1 MAAPSGYIGR
11 LGEFQ
16 QSRETFSA
24 YVERLELFFAANN
37 IVEIDATDEESVRK
51 NCEIQTKMRAIFLT
65 EVGPAVYETVKNLL
79 APGKPKDTSLQ
90 VILNKL
96 RDHFDPKP
104 LEIAESYRF
113 GTRCQLPEEDIANF
127 VVALKKLS
135 IHCNFGDFQDRALR
149 DRFVCGLRSERIR
162 SKLMTMSNL
171 TFDVACS
178 TAIQMDL
185 AEKGSKAVRPSAS
198 AQHQSSGEVHKM
210 YHPAQKTNKAK
221 STKSSTGTSNHGNR
235 TGKPCYRCS
244 GQHSPM
250 NCPFKNAECYSCK
263 KKGHIASACRNKNK
277 PTSKQ
282 TRSSG
287 STSGHR
293 QSLHTLEQEPT
304 TEEDELAM
312 YTISSNSTAT
322 GKPARAQ
329 NGSFSVCVEL
339 GGAPVTMEIDT
350 GASVS
355 VIPEAVYM
363 EKLKQIPLDAKRI
376 ELRSYSGEKI
386 PVLGSVQVPVTYKG
400 QQADLP
406 LVVVKGDKP
415 ALLGRNWLQTLKLN
429 WSDIFHVRVNFKCTE
444 DVIKQHPKVF
454 SAQGEQIAGHK
465 AKVRVKPDASPVHCK
480 ARAVPYALKEKVEK
494 ELKRLESENIIS
506 KVDNSEWATP
516 IVVVPK
522 SDGSVRICGDYKVTI
537 NQVLEGNM
545 PDTLPTAEDLFSTLT
560 GGQVFTKMD
569 LTNAYLQLGVD
580 DESKSKLTINTHL
593 GLFEFNRLP
602 FGISTALG
610 IFQGVMTE
618 ILEGIEGVVC
628 YLDDILV
635 SAPDKSTHDE
645 KLLEVLKRLEKHNV
659 RVKPQKCEFF
669 KDSVEYLGHR
679 VDKDGLHP
687 MKCKVDAIKN
697 APTPRNISELRSFLG
712 LVQYYG
718 KFMQNLAT
726 ILHPLNELLKND
738 VPWRW
743 TRECE
748 EAFKLCK
755 SQLAES
761 TMLVHYDVNK
771 PVKLQ
776 CDASP
781 YGVGAVIS
789 HVLENGEE
797 RPIAFASRTLSTS
810 EGNYAQIE
818 REALALIFGVRRFH
832 KYLYGRRFVI
842 ETDHKPLTAILNP
855 TAHVPTLAA
864 ARMQRWALILSAYQ
878 YDIQYRRS
886 AEHGNADAMSR
897 LPLASEVTPNPEDL
911 FYFSYVDELPVTA
924 DDIRKATQTDKVLSK
939 VKEYVQNGWPNH
951 MSNTELKPFF
961 VRRNELSIDQGCV
974 MWGSRVIIPEK
985 YRDKLLGD
993 LHDQHME
1000 VDSFTYLGSA
1010 ISSSLSLD
1018 NEINNRIGKPTAVMA
1033 KLNRR
1038 VWNNSQLT
1046 KNTKLCV
1053 YQACVLSTLLYGSE
1067 SWATYA
1073 GSTPF
1078 TSVASDDSCR

>member
-221 STKSSTGTSNHGNR
+221 SPKSSTGTSNHGNR

-429 WSDIFHVRVNFKCTE
+429 WSDIFHVRVNFKCAE

-454 SAQGEQIAGHK
+454 SAQGEQITGHK
-465 AKVRVKPDASPVHCK
+465 AKVRVKPDASPVHS
-480 ARAVPYALKEKVEK
+480 P
-494 ELKRLESENIIS
+494 
-506 KVDNSEWATP
+506 
-516 IVVVPK
+516 
-522 SDGSVRICGDYKVTI
+522 
-537 NQVLEGNM
+537 
-545 PDTLPTAEDLFSTLT
+545 
-560 GGQVFTKMD
+560 
-569 LTNAYLQLGVD
+569 
-580 DESKSKLTINTHL
+580 
-593 GLFEFNRLP
+593 
-602 FGISTALG
+602 G

-687 MKCKVDAIKN
+687 MKCKVNAIKN

-743 TRECE
+743 T
-748 EAFKLCK
+748 
-755 SQLAES
+755 
-761 TMLVHYDVNK
+761 H
-771 PVKLQ
+771 
-776 CDASP
+776 
-781 YGVGAVIS
+781 
-789 HVLENGEE
+789 
-797 RPIAFASRTLSTS
+797 
-810 EGNYAQIE
+810 
-818 REALALIFGVRRFH
+818 
-832 KYLYGRRFVI
+832 
-842 ETDHKPLTAILNP
+842 
-855 TAHVPTLAA
+855 
-864 ARMQRWALILSAYQ
+864 
-878 YDIQYRRS
+878 
-886 AEHGNADAMSR
+886 
-897 LPLASEVTPNPEDL
+897 
-911 FYFSYVDELPVTA
+911 ELPVTA

-1000 VDSFTYLGSA
+1000 
-1010 ISSSLSLD
+1010 
-1018 NEINNRIGKPTAVMA
+1018 AVMMELA
-1033 KLNRR
+1033 
-1038 VWNNSQLT
+1038 Q
-1046 KNTKLCV
+1046 
-1053 YQACVLSTLLYGSE
+1053 
-1067 SWATYA
+1067 
-1073 GSTPF
+1073 
-1078 TSVASDDSCR
+1078 

>member
-221 STKSSTGTSNHGNR
+221 SPKSSTGTSNHGNR

-304 TEEDELAM
+304 TEEDELAI
-312 YTISSNSTAT
+312 YTIYSNSTAT

-429 WSDIFHVRVNFKCTE
+429 WSDIFHVRVNFKCAE

-454 SAQGEQIAGHK
+454 SAQGEQITGHN
-465 AKVRVKPDASPVHCK
+465 AKVRVKPDARPVHS
-480 ARAVPYALKEKVEK
+480 P
-494 ELKRLESENIIS
+494 
-506 KVDNSEWATP
+506 
-516 IVVVPK
+516 
-522 SDGSVRICGDYKVTI
+522 
-537 NQVLEGNM
+537 
-545 PDTLPTAEDLFSTLT
+545 
-560 GGQVFTKMD
+560 
-569 LTNAYLQLGVD
+569 
-580 DESKSKLTINTHL
+580 
-593 GLFEFNRLP
+593 
-602 FGISTALG
+602 G

-743 TRECE
+743 T
-748 EAFKLCK
+748 
-755 SQLAES
+755 
-761 TMLVHYDVNK
+761 H
-771 PVKLQ
+771 
-776 CDASP
+776 
-781 YGVGAVIS
+781 
-789 HVLENGEE
+789 
-797 RPIAFASRTLSTS
+797 
-810 EGNYAQIE
+810 
-818 REALALIFGVRRFH
+818 
-832 KYLYGRRFVI
+832 
-842 ETDHKPLTAILNP
+842 
-855 TAHVPTLAA
+855 
-864 ARMQRWALILSAYQ
+864 
-878 YDIQYRRS
+878 
-886 AEHGNADAMSR
+886 
-897 LPLASEVTPNPEDL
+897 
-911 FYFSYVDELPVTA
+911 ELPVTA

-939 VKEYVQNGWPNH
+939 FDIVPRDYDGYFESATRDHIPVIGARSLLKPQDRLILECLINPSNEAADLPADTCLGQFFSLTGNKEEEYEIMNVTADTE
-951 MSNTELKPFF
+951 TEL
-961 VRRNELSIDQGCV
+961 
-974 MWGSRVIIPEK
+974 
-985 YRDKLLGD
+985 RDKSLTASVLPSKLSKSEYEKAEQLLQAYSDIFRATSHDIGQTD
-993 LHDQHME
+993 LIHHHINTSTETPIRQRAYRTSPAMRVANKPDFEKRLEEMGKMME
-1000 VDSFTYLGSA
+1000 MMKAAMD
-1010 ISSSLSLD
+1010 
-1018 NEINNRIGKPTAVMA
+1018 K
-1033 KLNRR
+1033 
-1038 VWNNSQLT
+1038 
-1046 KNTKLCV
+1046 
-1053 YQACVLSTLLYGSE
+1053 
-1067 SWATYA
+1067 
-1073 GSTPF
+1073 
-1078 TSVASDDSCR
+1078 